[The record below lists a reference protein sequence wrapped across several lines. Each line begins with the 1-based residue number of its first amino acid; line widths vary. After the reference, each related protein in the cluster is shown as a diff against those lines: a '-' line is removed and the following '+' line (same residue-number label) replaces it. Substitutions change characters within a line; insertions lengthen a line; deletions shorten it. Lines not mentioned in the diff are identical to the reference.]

1 MEHRRIALWDLGF
14 GPAVS
19 ATSQKDC
26 RRLGFRHVVAL
37 CRCLVNLILG
47 LASLILSD
55 DVRHAVLISMSD
67 RQRPLLYAEFLG

>member
-1 MEHRRIALWDLGF
+1 MEHRRIDLWDLGF

-19 ATSQKDC
+19 VASQEAC
-26 RRLGFRHVVAL
+26 RRVSFVMCFALTVLGDSR
-37 CRCLVNLILG
+37 

-67 RQRPLLYAEFLG
+67 RHGPLLYAKFLG